1 MILEINKLTVWY
13 ESLFGDIRS
22 LDRCSLVVHKGAI
35 TCLLGVNGAGK
46 TTLLRTLSGVI
57 DDYDG
62 KITHGE
68 IAFDN
73 KKITGLR
80 PSRIVALGIG
90 HSPQDRHIFYTLSIE
105 DNLLLG
111 AYMRRK
117 GKKARMIIDRAVQDV
132 FDLFPIL
139 QERRRQKSGTLSGG
153 EQQMLSIGRALMGA
167 PRLLLLDE
175 PFLGLAPIVIKE
187 ILDSLDRLKQKG
199 LTILLAEQNA
209 KAALS
214 IANDGYVMDE
224 GFIVAKGE
232 AKELLTSTKVKEIY
246 FGENDNLTQRRKDR
260 KEEFKIWNG
269 WGVKVVEEDRV

>member
-1 MILEINKLTVWY
+1 MILEISKLTVWY

-22 LDRCSLVVHKGAI
+22 LDRCSLGVHEGMV

-57 DDYDG
+57 EDYDG

-68 IAFDN
+68 IAFDG
-73 KKITGLR
+73 KKIIGLR
-80 PSRIVALGIG
+80 PSSIVALGIG
-90 HSPQDRHIFYTLSIE
+90 HAPQDRHVFYTLSIE

-117 GKKARMIIDRAVQDV
+117 GKGAKMIMERTIQDV
-132 FDLFPIL
+132 FDLFPVL

-175 PFLGLAPIVIKE
+175 PFLGLAPIVIGE
-187 ILDSLDRLKQKG
+187 ILSSLERLKQKG

-214 IANDGYVMDE
+214 IADNGYFMDE
-224 GFIVAKGE
+224 GFIVAKGK
-232 AKELLTSTKVKEIY
+232 AQELLTSAKVEEIY
-246 FGENDNLTQRRKDR
+246 FGEN
-260 KEEFKIWNG
+260 
-269 WGVKVVEEDRV
+269 